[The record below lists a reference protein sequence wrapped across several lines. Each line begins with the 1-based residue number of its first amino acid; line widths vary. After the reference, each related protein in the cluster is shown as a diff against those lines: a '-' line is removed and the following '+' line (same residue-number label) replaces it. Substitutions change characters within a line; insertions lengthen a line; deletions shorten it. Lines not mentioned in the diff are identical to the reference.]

1 MYELTDETI
10 EKYGRTLYRV
20 INGDDKLG
28 WCEDLDSIKSDKVT
42 LEGQDFY
49 IFKHARLHSGVFHS
63 GEFWGGVF
71 HSGEFWGGVF
81 GGGVF
86 RGGVFHSGEF
96 WGGVFHSGEFWG
108 GEFWGGVF
116 GGGEFRGGVFWGGV
130 FWGGV
135 IKSSDDFMSISP
147 IGSEGG
153 VFTIYKTENGFE
165 VTRGCFKG
173 SASEFIDA
181 VEKTHGDNEYAK
193 QYNAV
198 IELCKIKFGEVL

>member
-63 GEFWGGVF
+63 
-71 HSGEFWGGVF
+71 
-81 GGGVF
+81 
-86 RGGVFHSGEF
+86 
-96 WGGVFHSGEFWG
+96 